1 MIEKSND
8 QSEKIELPPIPISF
22 DALNQSIESSRT
34 VDDFKN
40 TLLLIEQSYSS
51 LSILNSSFVPPKILN
66 VDLFK
71 EEIFIDP
78 KDIEIVVSETGCT
91 PEKAEEMLRL
101 HNNDIVTIV
110 LQLGDQQ
117 QQQPPQ
123 QQNYSGNKECEKIT
137 ISTVLDINQVY
148 LTYKVIFYRLIH

>member
-8 QSEKIELPPIPISF
+8 QNIKNELPLIPITS
-22 DALNQSIESSRT
+22 DALNQSIELSRSM
-34 VDDFKN
+34 DDFKN
-40 TLLLIEQSYSS
+40 TILLIEQSYSS
-51 LSILNSSFVPPKILN
+51 LSILNSSFIPPKVLN
-66 VDLFK
+66 TDIIK

-117 QQQPPQ
+117 QQQH
-123 QQNYSGNKECEKIT
+123 YSGNKECEKIT
-137 ISTVLDINQVY
+137 ISNVLDINQVY
-148 LTYKVIFYRLIH
+148 LTYKVNFYRLIH